1 MFGLWAVLRSLRR
14 EYLGWREF
22 RDATG
27 VWPVCSIAT
36 DIFSLPVL
44 FAGVVIGFDA
54 VLNTHRLGLAY
65 AVLISSGFIAAGLW
79 WGFRRLA
86 CKADVARGQKIGTQV
101 CSPEMLEGFLR

>member
-14 EYLGWREF
+14 EYLGWRQF

-27 VWPVCSIAT
+27 IWPVYSIVT

-44 FAGVVIGFDA
+44 FAAVIFAFVEVVQ
-54 VLNTHRLGLAY
+54 THWLGLTY
-65 AVLISSGFIAAGLW
+65 TVLICSGFIAAGLW

-86 CKADVARGQKIGTQV
+86 CKADVARGRSAGAQLR
-101 CSPEMLEGFLR
+101 SPKELEGLLR